1 MEDSLVL
8 RQRPPTIKDILRG
21 LSDKDLDTMLKEF
34 IENRKEVREETKQ
47 KIQLISNW
55 IKLVR
60 NEKRNRK
67 RRKKWRIA

>member
-1 MEDSLVL
+1 ML